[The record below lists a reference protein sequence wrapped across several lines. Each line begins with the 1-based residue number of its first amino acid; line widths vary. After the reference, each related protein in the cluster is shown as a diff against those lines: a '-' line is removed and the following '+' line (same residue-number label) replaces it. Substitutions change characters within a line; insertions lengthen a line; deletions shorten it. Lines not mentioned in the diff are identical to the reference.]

1 MKVNA
6 APPAPVHLLII
17 DDHAVVR
24 IGLAQLLL
32 QLPGGCEV
40 SQAADLQQAQA
51 VLAARPDV
59 ALVVL
64 DVHLPGMPPLG
75 ALSALRRSFPLL
87 PVLLLSADTDR
98 DLAARALREGA
109 AGWVPKSADGRALLA
124 AVELVLQGGCYVPAF
139 LRQRPAAAAEE
150 SLTGRQI
157 EVLAQLIQGRSNK
170 EIARALGMAE
180 PTVKGHL
187 VTIFRVLR
195 VRNRAEAVSAGQA
208 HLREHGPFA

>member
-1 MKVNA
+1 MSI
-6 APPAPVHLLII
+6 HLLII
-17 DDHAVVR
+17 DDHTVVR
-24 IGLAQLLL
+24 IGLTQLLS

-51 VLAARPDV
+51 LLDARPDI

-64 DVHLPGMPPLG
+64 DVHLPGMPPLA
-75 ALSALRRSFPLL
+75 ALSALRRSHPLL

-109 AGWVPKSADGRALLA
+109 AGWVPKSADGRMLLA
-124 AVELVLQGGCYVPAF
+124 AVELVMQGGCYVPAF
-139 LRQRPAAAAEE
+139 LRERPAAMAEE
-150 SLTGRQI
+150 SLTDRQV
-157 EVLAQLIQGRSNK
+157 EVLSQLIHGRSNK
-170 EIARALGMAE
+170 EIARALGLAE

-208 HLREHGPFA
+208 HLRQSGPFA